1 MRSLVL
7 AKLGMS
13 FLCKSLALG
22 ENVQKKDGERK
33 RFSESRGMYVCMYV
47 LRERFEECHSV
58 SCWMKK
64 AKGVDRAGR
73 LFTMEGK
80 WENKEKMSR
89 RVHMFLAFWC
99 FFGPSLSL
107 LLTPYSAVDSDIHP
121 IKLWAKSS
129 NVC

>member
-22 ENVQKKDGERK
+22 ENVQKKNGERK
-33 RFSESRGMYVCMYV
+33 RFSESRGMYVCFARAFRRV
-47 LRERFEECHSV
+47 PFCFLLDEESE
-58 SCWMKK
+58 
-64 AKGVDRAGR
+64 GVDRAGR
-73 LFTMEGK
+73 LFT
-80 WENKEKMSR
+80 
-89 RVHMFLAFWC
+89 
-99 FFGPSLSL
+99 
-107 LLTPYSAVDSDIHP
+107 YSAVDSDIHP